1 MTDPFETRRI
11 ALTALLDVIHSAYV
25 EARDNSDK
33 DAQFVLAHIEAK
45 TSDALAE
52 LRAPIV
58 NAPPEIQHVRMV
70 IVDREQDHIVLSSNG
85 PARFEVSLIERQRA
99 IIVHGYTGIEP
110 DMTQD
115 PIVVYDGTE
124 RSEMQNQIRVV
135 GRDGQPL

>member
-1 MTDPFETRRI
+1 MADPFETRRI
-11 ALTALLDVIHSAYV
+11 ALTALLDVIHSAHV
-25 EARDNSDK
+25 EARDNDDT
-33 DAQFVLAHIEAK
+33 DAQWVLAHIEAK
-45 TSDALAE
+45 TRDALAE
-52 LRAPIV
+52 LRAPVV

-85 PARFEVSLIERQRA
+85 PARFEVSLIGARGA
-99 IIVHGYTGIEP
+99 IIAHGYVGAEP